1 MRLTCCANNC
11 SSARGGGVWRRRLIL
26 MRIYCSILEASYSS
40 SSYGSQLCR
49 LLAIMRGWVRLSRMS
64 MLILCRTRL
73 RTWFTLTTKL
83 ERKKLKFLRS
93 HRKKNT
99 SVSLCSLSRCS
110 SRRSIESSFLT
121 CRQVSSTNSANE
133 SVCHSTGGM
142 AGSRNSCI
150 WWIRSSQRWLSGLP
164 PSKSKREQSKAL
176 CRK

>member
-11 SSARGGGVWRRRLIL
+11 CSVRGGGVWRRRLIL
-26 MRIYCSILEASYSS
+26 MRVYCSILEASYSS
-40 SSYGSQLCR
+40 SSIGSQLCR
-49 LLAIMRGWVRLSRMS
+49 LLAIMRGLVRLSQMS
-64 MLILCRTRL
+64 MLILSKTRL
-73 RTWFTLTTKL
+73 RTWFTLTTTL
-83 ERKKLKFLRS
+83 ERKKIKFLRS

-133 SVCHSTGGM
+133 SLCHSTGGM

-150 WWIRSSQRWLSGLP
+150 WWIL
-164 PSKSKREQSKAL
+164 
-176 CRK
+176 